1 MQNKIKLFEDKKI
14 RVAWNDKEQD
24 WYFSVVDVVSVLN
37 ETEYQTARKY
47 WKVLKG
53 RLVKEGNESVTNCYQ
68 LKMPSTDGKNYLT
81 DVANAENILRIIQSI
96 PSKKAEPFKMWLAKV
111 GNERLNEIS
120 NPELAMQRAM
130 DYLKKKGFSDEWIYQ
145 RLFSMKVRHELTDE
159 WKERGINSSK
169 EYAILTDE
177 ISKAWSDLSV
187 KEYKEFKGLKKESL
201 RDNMSDLELVLT
213 MLSEVSTKEISKT
226 VKPSGLE
233 QNKKVAQMGGGIAK
247 TARNQ
252 IESKTGKPVVE
263 ISNKNASKRIGAAK
277 NEIKDFDL
285 DLDEFNSIEIDGFTK
300 KN

>member
-1 MQNKIKLFEDKKI
+1 MENKIKLFEDKKV
-14 RVAWNDKEQD
+14 RVTWNQDEED
-24 WYFSVVDVVSVLN
+24 WYFSIVDVVSVLI
-37 ETEYQTARKY
+37 ESDYQNARLY
-47 WKVLKG
+47 WRVLKN
-53 RLVKEGNESVTNCYQ
+53 RLKKEGNESVTNCNQ
-68 LKMPSTDGKNYLT
+68 LKLTASDGKKYLT
-81 DVANAENILRIIQSI
+81 DVGNAEIILRIIQSI

-120 NPELAMQRAM
+120 DPELAMQRAM

-159 WKERGINSSK
+159 WKERGITSSK

-233 QNKKVAQMGGGIAK
+233 ENKKVAQLGGSVAK
-247 TARNQ
+247 TARKE
-252 IESKTGKPVVE
+252 IESKTGKSV
-263 ISNKNASKRIGAAK
+263 ISNKL
-277 NEIKDFDL
+277 IK
-285 DLDEFNSIEIDGFTK
+285 
-300 KN
+300 

>member
-14 RVAWNDKEQD
+14 RVAWNDKDQD

-37 ETEYQTARKY
+37 ESDYQTARKY
-47 WKVLKG
+47 WNKLSQ
-53 RLVKEGNESVTNCYQ
+53 RLREEGFEPVTNCHQ
-68 LKMPSTDGKNYLT
+68 LKMVAEDGKNRLT

-159 WKERGINSSK
+159 WKERGITSSK

-201 RDNMSDLELVLT
+201 RDNMSDIELVLT

-252 IESKTGKPVVE
+252 IESKTGKSVVQ
-263 ISNKNASKRIGAAK
+263 ISNKNVSKRIGVAK
-277 NEIKDFDL
+277 NEMKDFDL
-285 DLDEFNSIEIDGFTK
+285 DLNEFNSIEIDGFTK

>member
-1 MQNKIKLFEDKKI
+1 MENKIKLFEDKKV
-14 RVAWNDKEQD
+14 RVAWNQYEED
-24 WYFSVVDVVSVLN
+24 WYFSVVDVVAVLN
-37 ETEYQTARKY
+37 ESDYQTARKY
-47 WKVLKG
+47 WNKLSQ
-53 RLVKEGNESVTNCYQ
+53 RLREEGFEPVTNCHQ
-68 LKMPSTDGKNYLT
+68 LKMVAEDGKNRLT

-120 NPELAMQRAM
+120 DPELAMQRAM

-159 WKERGINSSK
+159 WKERGITSSK

-187 KEYKEFKGLKKESL
+187 KEYKELKGLKKESL

-213 MLSEVSTKEISKT
+213 MLSEVSTKEISKS

-233 QNKKVAQMGGGIAK
+233 QNKKIAQMGGGIAK
-247 TARNQ
+247 TARKQ
-252 IESKTGKPVVE
+252 IESKTGKSIVQ
-263 ISNKNASKRIGAAK
+263 INSKNSSKRIGVAK
-277 NEIKDFDL
+277 KEMQNFDL
-285 DLDEFNSIEIDGFTK
+285 DLEEFNSIEIDGFEK
-300 KN
+300 

>member
-1 MQNKIKLFEDKKI
+1 MENKIKLFEDKKV
-14 RVAWNDKEQD
+14 RVAWNQDEED
-24 WYFSVVDVVSVLN
+24 WYFSIVDVVSVLI
-37 ETEYQTARKY
+37 ESDYQNARLY
-47 WKVLKG
+47 WRVLKN
-53 RLVKEGNESVTNCYQ
+53 RLKKEGNESVTNCNQ
-68 LKMPSTDGKNYLT
+68 LKLTASDGKKYLT
-81 DVANAENILRIIQSI
+81 DVGNAETILRIIQSI

-120 NPELAMQRAM
+120 DPELAMQRAM

-145 RLFSMKVRHELTDE
+145 RLFSMKVRHELTEE
-159 WKERGINSSK
+159 WKERGITSSK

-233 QNKKVAQMGGGIAK
+233 ENKKVAQLGGSVAK
-247 TARNQ
+247 TARKE
-252 IESKTGKPVVE
+252 IESKTGKSVVR
-263 ISNKNASKRIGAAK
+263 NKL
-277 NEIKDFDL
+277 IK
-285 DLDEFNSIEIDGFTK
+285 
-300 KN
+300 